1 MLYLWFGFWHRWP
14 CDTIWVLLSI
24 KNVSISLTILKEATS
39 KLNEFLWLQVAT
51 YKPLFDLWA
60 IAG

>member
-1 MLYLWFGFWHRWP
+1 MVWLLTQVTLWHNLGP
-14 CDTIWVLLSI
+14 AVSI

-60 IAG
+60 ITG

>member
-1 MLYLWFGFWHRWP
+1 MVWLLTRVTLWHNLGP
-14 CDTIWVLLSI
+14 AVSI
-24 KNVSISLTILKEATS
+24 KNLSISLTILKEATS

>member
-1 MLYLWFGFWHRWP
+1 MVWLLTQVTLWNNLGP
-14 CDTIWVLLSI
+14 AVSI
-24 KNVSISLTILKEATS
+24 KNLSISLTILKEATS

>member
-1 MLYLWFGFWHRWP
+1 MVWLLTQVTLWHNLGAA
-14 CDTIWVLLSI
+14 VSI
-24 KNVSISLTILKEATS
+24 KNLSISLTILKEATS

-51 YKPLFDLWA
+51 YKPLFYLWA